1 MKLLPLILAALLL
14 IACAWYAWQVF
25 TPAKKGAQVVIAGR
39 VTYDIEIAQSAMAK
53 AQGLGGRES
62 MPEHQ
67 GMLFPFD
74 TDEVRYFWM
83 GGMLMPLDVVWARDG
98 KIIGLQANIPH
109 PGANNGET
117 ARFQSPEPADMV
129 LELNA
134 GQIAKHGLKIG
145 DSLDVISTFR

>member
-1 MKLLPLILAALLL
+1 MKWTSIILAVIILL
-14 IACAWYAWQVF
+14 ATAWYAWQVF

-39 VTYDIEIAQSAMAK
+39 VTYDIEIAESAMAK

-62 MPEHQ
+62 MPENQ

-74 TDEVRYFWM
+74 TEEVRYFWM

-98 KIIGLQANIPH
+98 KIIGLQADIPH
-109 PGANNGET
+109 AKANNGET
-117 ARFQSPEPADMV
+117 VRFQSPEPADMV

-134 GQIAKHGLKIG
+134 GQIAKQGLKVG
-145 DSLDVISTFR
+145 DSLDVIGTFR